1 MNIRFLETFVWVA
14 NLGSFSAA
22 ASKLHVT
29 QAAVSGRISALE
41 KNLDQKLFERGARDI
56 RLTPAGQ
63 TLLRF
68 AKQMLDQ
75 ERDLK
80 HALRQSTFPQESIRI
95 GVIES
100 IVHTWFALF
109 IRRLHQEH
117 PSLEIELTVESS
129 RRLHD
134 LLKRGQ
140 IDLALQTDPVLDEGL
155 RNIPLGALEMNWIG
169 LQSNHPYAPMSLEEL
184 CERWPSLTFARHS
197 QRHLT
202 LLRVLEI
209 KGVDDARIHFVSS
222 IAASEQLIQEGL
234 AVGALPEAACI
245 KENSQ
250 RLLTIVPC
258 VARLPRL
265 QLVASWRVNPLHS
278 LSEIVIDTALKEMHS
293 YAQQNSTAI
302 APSAQG
308 IFKT

>member
-22 ASKLHVT
+22 AAKLHVT

-41 KNLDQKLFERGARDI
+41 KDLGQKLFERGARTI
-56 RLTPAGQ
+56 RMTPAGQ

-80 HALRQSTFPQESIRI
+80 HALRQSPFAQESIRI

-100 IVHTWFALF
+100 IVHTWFSLF

-117 PSLEIELTVESS
+117 PFLEIELTVESS

-155 RNIPLGALEMNWIG
+155 RNLPLGVLGMNWIG
-169 LQSNHPYAPMSLEEL
+169 LEQKCDWQPISLEDL
-184 CERWPSLTFARHS
+184 CAQWPIVTFPRHS
-197 QRHLT
+197 QPHLS
-202 LLRVLEI
+202 LLRVLEVE
-209 KGVDDARIHFVSS
+209 GVDDARINFVSS
-222 IAASEQLIQEGL
+222 IAASLQLIEEGL

-245 KENSQ
+245 KEGAH
-250 RLLTIVPC
+250 RPLTIVPC
-258 VARLPRL
+258 IAQLPSL
-265 QLVASWRVNPLHS
+265 QLVVSWRVKPLHS
-278 LSEIVIDTALKEMHS
+278 LSEIVVDTALKEMRS
-293 YAQQNSTAI
+293 YAQQNPTAI
-302 APSAQG
+302 APVAQG
-308 IFKT
+308 VFKP

>member
-22 ASKLHVT
+22 AAKLHVT

-41 KNLDQKLFERGARDI
+41 KDLGQKLFERGARTI
-56 RLTPAGQ
+56 RMTPAGQ

-80 HALRQSTFPQESIRI
+80 HALRQSPFAQESIRI

-100 IVHTWFALF
+100 IVHTWFSLF

-117 PSLEIELTVESS
+117 PLLEIELTVESS

-155 RNIPLGALEMNWIG
+155 RNLPLGALGMNWIG
-169 LQSNHPYAPMSLEEL
+169 LQPPKPYPRMSLNAL
-184 CERWPSLTFARHS
+184 AARRPIDTFPRRAPRHS
-197 QRHLT
+197 S

-209 KGVDDARIHFVSS
+209 KGVDDARINFVSS
-222 IAASEQLIQEGL
+222 IAASQQLIE
-234 AVGALPEAACI
+234 
-245 KENSQ
+245 
-250 RLLTIVPC
+250 
-258 VARLPRL
+258 
-265 QLVASWRVNPLHS
+265 
-278 LSEIVIDTALKEMHS
+278 
-293 YAQQNSTAI
+293 
-302 APSAQG
+302 
-308 IFKT
+308 

>member
-41 KNLDQKLFERGARDI
+41 KNLGQSLFVRGARDI

-80 HALRQSTFPQESIRI
+80 HALRQSTFTQESIRI

-100 IVHTWFALF
+100 IVHTWFSLF

-117 PSLEIELTVESS
+117 PYLDIELTVESS

-169 LQSNHPYAPMSLEEL
+169 LQPPKPYPRMSLKAL
-184 CERWPSLTFARHS
+184 CARWPIVTFPRHS
-197 QRHLT
+197 QPHLS
-202 LLRVLEI
+202 LLRVLEME
-209 KGVDDARIHFVSS
+209 GVDDARIHFVSS
-222 IAASEQLIQEGL
+222 IAASQQLIEEGL
-234 AVGALPEAACI
+234 AVGALPEAAYT
-245 KENSQ
+245 KENS
-250 RLLTIVPC
+250 RRPLTIVPC
-258 VARLPRL
+258 LAELPSL

-278 LSEIVIDTALKEMHS
+278 LSETVIDTALKEMHR
-293 YAQQNSTAI
+293 YAQQNATAI
-302 APSAQG
+302 APTVRG